1 MRSDS
6 NGSRTD
12 SSSTAWLFSQG
23 LGVICGQAT
32 VLLLAIGSI
41 VIATTREGASASIAM
56 DDMRA
61 FFDPPSVVHLWFY
74 LLVLVLTLY
83 ALNTTL
89 ATCQSVARKWRAG
102 IRAPRFYAPAVIH
115 VAFLIGL
122 LAHGVGG
129 IGGAELGQLML
140 GPSWTELGDGREAR
154 VAGLKAEF
162 NPDGSMKQVR
172 ASVETR
178 DAKGSVS
185 ETVVHYNGPMSRGL
199 GSELMLL
206 VRPQRVPALRL
217 ARGADRCDLEVKR
230 SCDLGD
236 VRAEL
241 LYLHPPLQ
249 PGQSDFAQLR
259 VQDASGANS
268 EVLSLAPGR
277 SKRLSDGSL
286 LVAESLEKRPAI
298 LLRHRRAPGN
308 PLALLSS
315 ILLGLGLLMMWRRFS
330 PRAGRV
336 ST

>member
-1 MRSDS
+1 
-6 NGSRTD
+6 
-12 SSSTAWLFSQG
+12 LFSQG

-32 VLLLAIGSI
+32 VLLLAIGSAVLSI
-41 VIATTREGASASIAM
+41 TREGASAAIAM

-61 FFDPPSVVHLWFY
+61 FFDAPSVVHLWFY

-89 ATCQSVARKWRAG
+89 ATWQNVAKKWRAG

-129 IGGAELGQLML
+129 IGGAELDRLML
-140 GPSWTELGDGREAR
+140 GPSWRHLADGREAR
-154 VAGLKAEF
+154 VTGLEVES

-178 DAKGSVS
+178 DAEGSSS
-185 ETVVHYNGPMSRGL
+185 ETVVYYNGPLSRGL

-206 VRPQRVPALRL
+206 IRPHSVPTLRL
-217 ARGADRCDLEVKR
+217 ARGENRCDVEVEG
-230 SCDLGD
+230 SCELGD

-249 PGQSDFAQLR
+249 AGQSTFAQLR
-259 VQDASGANS
+259 VQNNNGADS
-268 EVLSLAPGR
+268 ESFSLTPGR
-277 SKRLSDGSL
+277 SKQLADGSL
-286 LVAESLEKRPAI
+286 LVIEGLESRPAI

-308 PLALLSS
+308 PLALLAS

-330 PRAGRV
+330 PRT
-336 ST
+336 STA